1 MENERMYL
9 ISEDTYRKHIDEK
22 VHLYSLLRQLA
33 FCAEKVSSPLDAEHL
48 EETAILYGRTAE
60 EMFENWNIPGRYLVY
75 GDTDDLRPLMEL
87 ELEPVDMAED
97 IDIIFDM
104 EDAPC
109 DSCVD
114 DFCETLSDLLS
125 RVGSL
130 LSGLEDIIAEFG
142 ELAGE

>member
-9 ISEDTYRKHIDEK
+9 VSEDTYRKHIDEK

-75 GDTDDLRPLMEL
+75 GDTDDLRSLMELEL

-97 IDIIFDM
+97 M
-104 EDAPC
+104 EYYEISSLHDTLE
-109 DSCVD
+109 SVVLLLD
-114 DFCETLSDLLS
+114 DLSDILS
-125 RVGSL
+125 EAMME
-130 LSGLEDIIAEFG
+130 LETDDE
-142 ELAGE
+142 